1 MTKCLKTNK
10 RKDLVTNMENQEIQK
25 NSGSKKKLT
34 VIIACVAV
42 AVIAVI
48 LFFVGRSLGKKEL
61 STVKKDAIITVGDY
75 GYALED
81 MMYYIYTEEEAGAL
95 YNEIYQ
101 TFYGDSYS
109 YWDEEDEENDNM
121 TGQEASKK
129 NILNAIKKELVWYQ
143 EALKAGYTLTED
155 DKSTAKDAYD
165 SFLENLTE
173 KQKAEK
179 GMGEELLSYFEKQQV
194 IQHYKDDL
202 LEEAGFDTESIA
214 ATVSKEEYREYKYEY
229 YCIYKEDEEGNKYSK
244 KELTAHLNS
253 LKELASKVEPD
264 TDMESLLTQELLEYM
279 EYGNDSLV
287 ERDGEGYGTYKKVD
301 VDALIKGMENGKVSD
316 AVETEFAYYIFRMD
330 DNNSEEAY
338 EERVEELVSKEE
350 TKIYNASYKNA
361 KANYKITVDKD
372 KWNKVTLGS
381 IIYGMDESTN
391 IEGTEESTVSGWDS
405 TISDTEE
412 ALQE

>member
-1 MTKCLKTNK
+1 M
-10 RKDLVTNMENQEIQK
+10 
-25 NSGSKKKLT
+25 
-34 VIIACVAV
+34 
-42 AVIAVI
+42 
-48 LFFVGRSLGKKEL
+48 
-61 STVKKDAIITVGDY
+61 
-75 GYALED
+75 
-81 MMYYIYTEEEAGAL
+81 
-95 YNEIYQ
+95 
-101 TFYGDSYS
+101 
-109 YWDEEDEENDNM
+109 
-121 TGQEASKK
+121 
-129 NILNAIKKELVWYQ
+129 
-143 EALKAGYTLTED
+143 
-155 DKSTAKDAYD
+155 
-165 SFLENLTE
+165 
-173 KQKAEK
+173 
-179 GMGEELLSYFEKQQV
+179 
-194 IQHYKDDL
+194 
-202 LEEAGFDTESIA
+202 
-214 ATVSKEEYREYKYEY
+214 
-229 YCIYKEDEEGNKYSK
+229 
-244 KELTAHLNS
+244 
-253 LKELASKVEPD
+253 KELASKVEPD